1 MIPTTV
7 GEIRKAIDGLPDDML
22 FDIEIKGPIQTLQD
36 AKLEVGERYAGYDGT
51 LSKPKYRKM
60 LVLTLR
66 VED

>member
-1 MIPTTV
+1 MIPSTV

-22 FDIEIKGPIQTLQD
+22 FDIEIKGLTLED
-36 AKLEVGERYAGYDGT
+36 ANLEVGERYAGYDGT